1 MFNWNLKESPILGML
16 GTGGGLGFLTPRLI
30 ITGGTI
36 SSPGDGY
43 RYHIFDY
50 GTTDNFEVKS
60 GTTPIQV
67 CVQAG
72 GGGGGGGTPLGNNN
86 GNAPGGSGGGGGG
99 TIAANI
105 DSLTPASYG
114 ISVGARGTAA
124 TEVNNSPV
132 PATAGSNSTF
142 SLPYGTIGA
151 GGGTVGIEGNGGVTG
166 PSGTGP
172 VNPAPASPS
181 PNVTITTNLRGVGGD
196 SNPSPGPGWAG
207 GGGGPSGGYPVSDWW
222 TPYQGGGQGGA
233 PGHHGGAG
241 SGGDAGVGENYGGGG
256 GGGGGSYDGSGGYA
270 SSGADGAHG
279 IIIIRYLYS
288 Y

>member
-16 GTGGGLGFLTPRLI
+16 GTGGGLGFLTPKLI

-50 GTTDNFEVKS
+50 GTSDNFEVKS

-124 TEVNNSPV
+124 TEVNNVPV

-151 GGGTVGIEGNGGVTG
+151 GGGTVGIEGNGGITG
-166 PSGTGP
+166 PSGSSP
-172 VNPAPASPS
+172 ANPAPASPN
-181 PNVTITTNLRGVGGD
+181 PNVTITTNLQGVGGGT
-196 SNPSPGPGWAG
+196 NENQPPFAG
-207 GGGGPSGGYPVSDWW
+207 GSGGPAGGYPVSDWW
-222 TPYQGGGQGGA
+222 TPYQGGGQGGDH
-233 PGHHGGAG
+233 GHHGGAG
-241 SGGDAGVGENYGGGG
+241 SGGEAGVGGNYGGGG
-256 GGGGGSYDGSGGYA
+256 GGGGGSFDGSGGYA
-270 SSGADGAHG
+270 SGGANGAHG
-279 IIIIRYLYS
+279 IIIIRYPYS